1 MVVNGSKAG
10 VSTAPP
16 HELNVRKFAE
26 SRASELKGLHS
37 LIAERLDNNFR
48 SQRNKRRRTTGHDD
62 RVAKKKFRK
71 RRRVGAEDMG
81 KIDSVDKDE
90 KKNSRRVRRNVELK
104 KNPLSGFG
112 TSGDGTKRLR
122 THVWHAK
129 RFTMTKLW
137 GFHIPVGLHGRG
149 RGSRALMKKLK
160 HGVLVHDASYY
171 GCVQFEGPEDMLVS
185 VLSAVLVPSP
195 STCSEGVSHDILA
208 GTIFGTAMLHHA
220 GKPSFPPVSPV
231 TYMWR
236 PVQQIST
243 NTGDVS
249 IDNFHGEQNMDDSTI
264 IRQVWVWIHA
274 AAFKEAY
281 DALSSSLQRQTDRA
295 QSARVVTRE
304 GQLAKLELM
313 GSKVFQLLQKTLL
326 PASGSENSWHLKTCS
341 ADEHDDFGESEKTS
355 ISQNSQISSSAVV
368 SLVVKDPRALTK
380 KGTVIVR
387 GQKPLGL
394 LSNGECQIEEQTVS
408 SCPKNEAECAC
419 EYNDLWDTSKG
430 VCPPVEESFLSTE
443 KYHQHKEFICLG
455 HKSSESQNAS
465 VDGEYSRLCPILLLK
480 NENHEDSITRCSI
493 ILPLSWV
500 KAFWLTFMSNGAHA
514 IGLREKHW
522 VACELG
528 LPHFPAD
535 FPDCDAYSNVVAM
548 EAAAL
553 RQKSRLLPPSKRPLE
568 VPIAPPWDCV
578 RLTSGKRSSEV
589 GNSGSQVEELGTQD
603 EKIDMSKSSSYEKME
618 TSSTDCHGVPFEG
631 NIARTS
637 SMLNN
642 FLNNISGD
650 HFLLFPKIRDQ
661 RSCLYKLMK
670 DEAFLKPDTTVSE
683 VQCGKTQCYIRVLLR
698 AYKEGVFEQGAVV
711 CAPDVADIMLW
722 KARSQSDNQQLQIPQ
737 SSLKSYF
744 LQLPSGKWELQIPED
759 PTRGETYRW
768 PIGFITTGFVRGSKR
783 ATASALCDASL
794 LSGLR
799 KEQWKALPVRQR
811 RKEIYVLVRNLRST
825 AYRLALATIVLE
837 QQEQDV
843 KFM

>member
-10 VSTAPP
+10 VSAAPP

-26 SRASELKGLHS
+26 SRASELKGLHF
-37 LIAERLDNNFR
+37 LIAERLENNFR

-71 RRRVGAEDMG
+71 RRRVGAEDKG
-81 KIDSVDKDE
+81 KMDSVSKDE

-104 KNPLSGFG
+104 KNPLSGFV

-129 RFTMTKLW
+129 RFAMTKLW

-149 RGSRALMKKLK
+149 RGSRALLKKLK
-160 HGVLVHDASYY
+160 RGVLVHDASYY
-171 GCVQFEGPEDMLVS
+171 GCVQFEGPEACILTFYVDMLVS
-185 VLSAVLVPSP
+185 VLSAVLVPSL
-195 STCSEGVSHDILA
+195 SACSQGVSHDILA

-220 GKPSFPPVSPV
+220 GKPSFPPIAPV
-231 TYMWR
+231 TYMWQ

-249 IDNFHGEQNMDDSTI
+249 IDDFHGEQNMDDNTI
-264 IRQVWVWIHA
+264 IRQVWLWIHA

-281 DALSSSLQRQTDRA
+281 DALSSALERQTDRA
-295 QSARVVTRE
+295 QSARFVTRE

-326 PASGSENSWHLKTCS
+326 PASGSSENSWLLKTCS
-341 ADEHDDFGESEKTS
+341 VDKHDDFGEPEKTS
-355 ISQNSQISSSAVV
+355 ILDNSQISSSAVV

-380 KGTVIVR
+380 KGNVIVC
-387 GQKPLGL
+387 GQNPLGL
-394 LSNGECQIEEQTVS
+394 LSNEECQIKEQTVPS
-408 SCPKNEAECAC
+408 FPKHEAECAC

-443 KYHQHKEFICLG
+443 KYQQHKEFICLG
-455 HKSSESQNAS
+455 HKSSETQNAS
-465 VDGEYSRLCPILLLK
+465 ADGKYSRQLLAVFF
-480 NENHEDSITRCSI
+480 EDTVSKWCSI

-528 LPHFPAD
+528 LPHFPSD
-535 FPDCDAYSNVVAM
+535 FPDCNAYSNVMAM

-553 RQKSRLLPPSKRPLE
+553 SQKSRLLPPSKRPLE
-568 VPIAPPWDCV
+568 VPIAPPWHCV
-578 RLTSGKRSSEV
+578 LLTSAKRLSEV
-589 GNSGSQVEELGTQD
+589 GKSGSQVEELGTQD
-603 EKIDMSKSSSYEKME
+603 EKIDVSYQKLE
-618 TSSTDCHGVPFEG
+618 TSRSDCHGVPFEG
-631 NIARTS
+631 IIARTS
-637 SMLNN
+637 SMLND

-650 HFLLFPKIRDQ
+650 HLLLFPNIRDQ
-661 RSCLYKLMK
+661 ESCLYKLMK
-670 DEAFLKPDTTVSE
+670 DEEFLKADTTISE

-711 CAPDVADIMLW
+711 CAPHVADIMLW
-722 KARSQSDNQQLQIPQ
+722 TARSQSDNQQLQIPQ

-759 PTRGETYRW
+759 PTLRETY
-768 PIGFITTGFVRGSKR
+768 SKR
-783 ATASALCDASL
+783 AMASALCEASL

-825 AYRLALATIVLE
+825 AYRLALACS
-837 QQEQDV
+837 
-843 KFM
+843 

>member
-10 VSTAPP
+10 VSAAPP

-37 LIAERLDNNFR
+37 LIAERLENNFR

-71 RRRVGAEDMG
+71 RRRGSIRG
-81 KIDSVDKDE
+81 KWI
-90 KKNSRRVRRNVELK
+90 L
-104 KNPLSGFG
+104 
-112 TSGDGTKRLR
+112 DGTKRLR
-122 THVWHAK
+122 THVACK
-129 RFTMTKLW
+129 TVRNDKTL
-137 GFHIPVGLHGRG
+137 GIPH
-149 RGSRALMKKLK
+149 SCWP
-160 HGVLVHDASYY
+160 SW
-171 GCVQFEGPEDMLVS
+171 QDMLVS

-195 STCSEGVSHDILA
+195 LACSQGVSHDILA
-208 GTIFGTAMLHHA
+208 GTIFGTAMLHA
-220 GKPSFPPVSPV
+220 GKPSFPPIAPV
-231 TYMWR
+231 TYMWQ

-249 IDNFHGEQNMDDSTI
+249 IDDFHGEQSMDDNTI
-264 IRQVWVWIHA
+264 IRQVWLWIHA

-281 DALSSSLQRQTDRA
+281 DALSSALERQTDRA
-295 QSARVVTRE
+295 HSARFVTRE

-326 PASGSENSWHLKTCS
+326 PASGSSENSWHLKTCS
-341 ADEHDDFGESEKTS
+341 VDKHDDFGEPEKTS
-355 ISQNSQISSSAVV
+355 ILDNSQISSSAVV

-380 KGTVIVR
+380 KGNVIVC
-387 GQKPLGL
+387 GQNPLGL
-394 LSNGECQIEEQTVS
+394 LSNEECQVKEQTVPS
-408 SCPKNEAECAC
+408 FPEHEAECAC

-443 KYHQHKEFICLG
+443 KYQQHKEFICLG
-455 HKSSESQNAS
+455 HKSSETQNAS
-465 VDGEYSRLCPILLLK
+465 VDGQYSRVCPILLLK
-480 NENHEDSITRCSI
+480 NENHEGSITRCSI

-528 LPHFPAD
+528 LPHFPSD
-535 FPDCDAYSNVVAM
+535 FPDCNAYSNVMAM

-553 RQKSRLLPPSKRPLE
+553 SQKSRLLPPSKRPLE
-568 VPIAPPWDCV
+568 VPIAPPWHCV
-578 RLTSGKRSSEV
+578 LLTSAKRLSEV
-589 GNSGSQVEELGTQD
+589 GKSGSQVEELGTQD
-603 EKIDMSKSSSYEKME
+603 EKIDVSYQKLE
-618 TSSTDCHGVPFEG
+618 TSRSDCHGVPFEG
-631 NIARTS
+631 IIARTS
-637 SMLNN
+637 SMLND

-650 HFLLFPKIRDQ
+650 HLLLFPNIRDQ
-661 RSCLYKLMK
+661 KSCLYKLMK
-670 DEAFLKPDTTVSE
+670 DEEFLKADTTISE

-711 CAPDVADIMLW
+711 CAPHVADIMLW
-722 KARSQSDNQQLQIPQ
+722 TARSQSDNQQLQIPQ

-759 PTRGETYRW
+759 PTLRETY
-768 PIGFITTGFVRGSKR
+768 SKR
-783 ATASALCDASL
+783 ATASALCEASL

-837 QQEQDV
+837 QQEEDV
-843 KFM
+843 RFM

>member
-10 VSTAPP
+10 VSAAPP
-16 HELNVRKFAE
+16 HELNVQKFAE

-37 LIAERLDNNFR
+37 LIAERLENNFR

-71 RRRVGAEDMG
+71 RRRVGAEDKG
-81 KIDSVDKDE
+81 KMDSVSKDE

-104 KNPLSGFG
+104 KNPLSGFV

-129 RFTMTKLW
+129 RFAMTKLW
-137 GFHIPVGLHGRG
+137 GFHIPVGLHGRYIV
-149 RGSRALMKKLK
+149 SSELFFI
-160 HGVLVHDASYY
+160 YF
-171 GCVQFEGPEDMLVS
+171 QDMLVS

-195 STCSEGVSHDILA
+195 SACSQGVSHDILA

-220 GKPSFPPVSPV
+220 GKPSFPPIAPV
-231 TYMWR
+231 TYMWQ

-249 IDNFHGEQNMDDSTI
+249 IDDFHGEQNMDDNTI
-264 IRQVWVWIHA
+264 IRQVWLWIHA

-281 DALSSSLQRQTDRA
+281 DALSSALERQTDRA
-295 QSARVVTRE
+295 QSARFVTRE

-326 PASGSENSWHLKTCS
+326 PASGSSEDSWHLKTCS
-341 ADEHDDFGESEKTS
+341 VDKHDDFGEPEKTS
-355 ISQNSQISSSAVV
+355 ILDNSQISSSAVV

-380 KGTVIVR
+380 KGNVIVC
-387 GQKPLGL
+387 GQNPLGL
-394 LSNGECQIEEQTVS
+394 LSNEECQIKEQTVPS
-408 SCPKNEAECAC
+408 FPKHEAECAC

-430 VCPPVEESFLSTE
+430 
-443 KYHQHKEFICLG
+443 
-455 HKSSESQNAS
+455 SETQNAS
-465 VDGEYSRLCPILLLK
+465 VDGKYSRVCPILLLK
-480 NENHEDSITRCSI
+480 NENHEGSITRCSI

-528 LPHFPAD
+528 LPHFPSD
-535 FPDCDAYSNVVAM
+535 FPDCNAYSNVMAM

-553 RQKSRLLPPSKRPLE
+553 SQKSRLLPPSKRPLE
-568 VPIAPPWDCV
+568 VPIAPPWHCV
-578 RLTSGKRSSEV
+578 LLTSAKRLGEV
-589 GNSGSQVEELGTQD
+589 GKSGSQVEELGTQD
-603 EKIDMSKSSSYEKME
+603 EKIDVSYQKLE
-618 TSSTDCHGVPFEG
+618 TSRSDCHGVPFEG
-631 NIARTS
+631 IIARTS
-637 SMLNN
+637 SMLND

-650 HFLLFPKIRDQ
+650 HLLLFPNICDQ
-661 RSCLYKLMK
+661 KSCLYKLMK
-670 DEAFLKPDTTVSE
+670 DEEFLKADTTISE

-711 CAPDVADIMLW
+711 CAPHVADIMLW
-722 KARSQSDNQQLQIPQ
+722 TARSQSDDQQLQIPQ

-759 PTRGETYRW
+759 PTLCETY
-768 PIGFITTGFVRGSKR
+768 SKR
-783 ATASALCDASL
+783 ATASALCEASL

-837 QQEQDV
+837 QQEEDV
-843 KFM
+843 RFM

>member
-1 MVVNGSKAG
+1 MVVNGRKAG
-10 VSTAPP
+10 VSTAAP

-26 SRASELKGLHS
+26 SRAAELMGLHS
-37 LIAERLDNNFR
+37 LIAERLENNFR

-71 RRRVGAEDMG
+71 RRRVAAEDKG
-81 KIDSVDKDE
+81 KIDSVSKDE

-149 RGSRALMKKLK
+149 RGSRALLKRLK

-171 GCVQFEGPEDMLVS
+171 GCVQLEGPEDMLVS
-185 VLSAVLVPSP
+185 VLSAVLMPSP
-195 STCSEGVSHDILA
+195 SACSQGVSHDILA
-208 GTIFGTAMLHHA
+208 GTILGTAM
-220 GKPSFPPVSPV
+220 
-231 TYMWR
+231 YMWR

-249 IDNFHGEQNMDDSTI
+249 VDDFHGEQNMDDNTI

-274 AAFKEAY
+274 AAFQEAY
-281 DALSSSLQRQTDRA
+281 DALSSAVERKTDKA
-295 QSARVVTRE
+295 QSARFVTRE

-326 PASGSENSWHLKTCS
+326 PASGSSENTWHLKTCS
-341 ADEHDDFGESEKTS
+341 VDKHDDFGESEKTS
-355 ISQNSQISSSAVV
+355 IFENSQISSSAVV

-380 KGTVIVR
+380 KGNVIVS
-387 GQKPLGL
+387 GQNPLGL
-394 LSNGECQIEEQTVS
+394 LSNEECQIKEQTVPS
-408 SCPKNEAECAC
+408 FPKHEAECAC
-419 EYNDLWDTSKG
+419 EDNDLWDTSKG

-455 HKSSESQNAS
+455 HKSSEPQNAS
-465 VDGEYSRLCPILLLK
+465 VDGKYSWVCPILLFK
-480 NENHEDSITRCSI
+480 NEEHEDSITRCSI

-500 KAFWLTFMSNGAHA
+500 KAFWLTFLSNGAHA

-528 LPHFPAD
+528 LPHFPSD
-535 FPDCDAYSNVVAM
+535 FPDCNAYSNVMAI

-553 RQKSRLLPPSKRPLE
+553 SQKSRLLPPSKRPLE

-578 RLTSGKRSSEV
+578 QLTSGRRLSEV
-589 GNSGSQVEELGTQD
+589 GNTGSQVEELGTQD
-603 EKIDMSKSSSYEKME
+603 EKIDVSKSFSYEKLE
-618 TSSTDCHGVPFEG
+618 TSNSDCHGVPFEG
-631 NIARTS
+631 IIARTS
-637 SMLNN
+637 SMLND
-642 FLNNISGD
+642 FLNISGD
-650 HFLLFPKIRDQ
+650 HLLLFPKIHNQ
-661 RSCLYKLMK
+661 KSCLYKLMK
-670 DEAFLKPDTTVSE
+670 DEEFLKADTTISE
-683 VQCGKTQCYIRVLLR
+683 LQCGKTQCYIRVLLR
-698 AYKEGVFEQGAVV
+698 AHKEGVFEQGAVV
-711 CAPDVADIMLW
+711 CAPHVADIMLW
-722 KARSQSDNQQLQIPQ
+722 TARSQSDNQQLQIPQ

-759 PTRGETYRW
+759 PTLHETFRW

-783 ATASALCDASL
+783 ATASALCEASL

-837 QQEQDV
+837 QQEEDV